1 MYDTIISFLDFILI
15 NFDIILVQA
24 EVFFGIAYKEINF
37 WLTPVLL
44 IVLISPFIIIIFLI
58 GKIFK
63 GIKDE
68 IYIYS
73 FISLFIGLVSFFTY
87 FNSIF
92 LVTGVIGESM
102 LPNFQKEYEIL
113 GNNFYLKNEIQ
124 YGDVVII
131 EGHNKTRGD
140 GLVKRVIGLPG
151 DKIKIQN
158 GKIILNGEVLKQKND
173 GKFRFNGK
181 TYEREIEYISNDKSY
196 KILND
201 GNHYLQDFLSELT
214 VPKNHYF
221 VLGDNRD
228 HSGDSRYYG
237 SIHRSYIKHKVM
249 ITKSKTITRIS
260 YIFLGYYDLK

>member
-1 MYDTIISFLDFILI
+1 MYDPIISFLDFILI
-15 NFDIILVQA
+15 NFDIILDQA
-24 EVFFGIAYKEINF
+24 EVFFGITYKEINF
-37 WLTPVLL
+37 WLAPVLL
-44 IVLISPFIIIIFLI
+44 IFLISPFIIIIFLI

-63 GIKDE
+63 GIRDE
-68 IYIYS
+68 IYLYS
-73 FISLFIGLVSFFTY
+73 FISVFIGLISFFTY

-113 GNNFYLKNEIQ
+113 GNNFYVKNEIK
-124 YGDVVII
+124 YGDVII
-131 EGHNKTRGD
+131 VEGHNKTEGD

-158 GKIILNGEVLKQKND
+158 GKVILNGKVLKQKYD
-173 GKFRFNGK
+173 GQFRFNGK
-181 TYEREIEYISNDKSY
+181 KYERVIEYISNDKSY

-201 GNHYLQDFLSELT
+201 GYHYSQDLLSELT

-237 SIHRSYIKHKVM
+237 SFHRSYIKHKVM
-249 ITKSKTITRIS
+249 ITQSKLLIRIS